1 MHFQEQKQFSLR
13 RVQMYNVRK
22 INRKEDYIQIK
33 GGGAGTTCLFSMFCC
48 VRVTQVFMH
57 ITLVKNQYSVGIL

>member
-22 INRKEDYIQIK
+22 INREEGYIQIK
-33 GGGAGTTCLFSMFCC
+33 GGGAGTTCLFLCFV
-48 VRVTQVFMH
+48 VRE
-57 ITLVKNQYSVGIL
+57 